1 MLLASNISLTTSG
14 HKVTGTLK
22 KQVQAMKI
30 PVFKILC
37 FFGFLSDY
45 KWSEGDSINAISQ
58 NNINAPCKTVGT
70 GLFSESLA
78 TKNKSSLVTHQ
89 KQIILDK
96 IAKSYEFVILPY

>member
-1 MLLASNISLTTSG
+1 MLLANNISLTTSG

-45 KWSEGDSINAISQ
+45 KWSEGDSINAIS
-58 NNINAPCKTVGT
+58 
-70 GLFSESLA
+70 
-78 TKNKSSLVTHQ
+78 
-89 KQIILDK
+89 
-96 IAKSYEFVILPY
+96 